1 MARKSVREELEA
13 LRRKAHNLKPSDIER
28 LARRAGWV
36 YDRTKGSHATYIKE
50 GFPRILTIKLDDLGG
65 KLALRLLSIIES
77 SLYEEE
83 E

>member
-1 MARKSVREELEA
+1 MARKNIREELEA
-13 LRRKAHNLKPSDIER
+13 ARRKAYNLKPSDIER

-36 YDRTKGSHATYIKE
+36 YARTTGSHATYIKE
-50 GFPRILTIKLDDLGG
+50 GFPPILTIKLNDLGG
-65 KLALRLLSIIES
+65 GLALSLLRMIES

>member
-1 MARKSVREELEA
+1 MGRKSIWEQLEA
-13 LRRKAHNLKPSDIER
+13 ARRKAYNLRPSDIER

-36 YDRTKGSHATYIKE
+36 YARTTGSHATYIKE
-50 GFPRILTIKLDDLGG
+50 GFPSILTIKLHGLGG
-65 KLALRLLSIIES
+65 ELALSLLRIIES